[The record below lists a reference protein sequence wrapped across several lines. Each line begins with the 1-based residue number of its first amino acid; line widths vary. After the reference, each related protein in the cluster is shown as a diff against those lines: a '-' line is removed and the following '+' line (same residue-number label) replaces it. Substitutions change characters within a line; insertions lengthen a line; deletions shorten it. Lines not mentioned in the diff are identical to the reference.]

1 MIMANPTTSHPEFV
15 RHFSQN
21 ARRLYSYLYLLVGNE
36 VDADDVFQ
44 ETSRVLWEK
53 FDEFTPGTSFLAWA
67 ERVAHFQT
75 LHFRKRKQRDRLQF
89 SAEFIDAVAQQRAGS
104 LEALERRRQA
114 LDDCLGKLREP
125 DQQLIKLR
133 YSEGATTKS
142 VAERVGRS
150 VDAVYKA
157 LNRIEGLLLDCTQR
171 VLHGR
176 SKPAAEQ
183 G

>member
-1 MIMANPTTSHPEFV
+1 MTTPTPSHSEFV
-15 RHFSQN
+15 LLFSQH
-21 ARRLYSYLYLLVGNE
+21 ARRLYSYIYLLVGNE

-53 FDEFTPGTSFLAWA
+53 FGEFTPGTSFLAWA

-75 LHFRKRKQRDRLQF
+75 LHFRSRRKRDRLQF
-89 SAEFIDAVAQQRAGS
+89 SAEFIDAIAQQRAGS
-104 LEALERRRQA
+104 LESLERRQQA

-125 DQQLIKLR
+125 DQQLIRLR

-171 VLHGR
+171 ALHGR
-176 SKPAAEQ
+176 TNPAEQ